1 MIDVSV
7 LAVKPHPD
15 QATNNPGT
23 WAVQLHVTYKGR
35 SRLFWR
41 WYTVRQTDANGA
53 YVTPPNEPPPTRDEI
68 LAEFWELTFGE
79 LNGFDFEREEAAT

>member
-1 MIDVSV
+1 MIDASV

-23 WAVQLHVTYKGR
+23 WAVQFRVSHADKART
-35 SRLFWR
+35 FWR

-53 YVTPPNEPPPTRDEI
+53 YVTPSNDKPSVDEI
-68 LAEFWELTFGE
+68 LAGFWDDTFGE
-79 LNGFDFEREEAAT
+79 LHGFDFGRD